1 MDKVLKSKFCPV
13 YSVVV
18 ENEILKVTRGV
29 NKEAL
34 RIGSF
39 YRCKRYIQDM
49 QVEILMSLLD

>member
-18 ENEILKVTRGV
+18 KNEILKVIRGV

-34 RIGSF
+34 RIGSL
-39 YRCKRYIQDM
+39 YRCKRYIHDI

>member
-13 YSVVV
+13 YSVTV
-18 ENEILKVTRGV
+18 ENEILKVIRGV

-34 RIGSF
+34 RTGSL

-49 QVEILMSLLD
+49 QAEILMSLLD